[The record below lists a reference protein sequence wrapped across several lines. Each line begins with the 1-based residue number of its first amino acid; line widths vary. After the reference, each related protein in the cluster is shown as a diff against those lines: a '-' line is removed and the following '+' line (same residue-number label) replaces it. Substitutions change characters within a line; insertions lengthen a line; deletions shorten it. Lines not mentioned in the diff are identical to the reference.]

1 MFSRQ
6 LIHCIT
12 ALTVA
17 MGSLAPSI
25 SQAIAVASDAQ
36 GLTMEICI
44 ADGSKLA
51 IDLQTDGKSEVMLD
65 CPYCVAQTP
74 LAIPLLTDLQFQ
86 APISFVVIP
95 PLYFQSPKPLFAWVK
110 LPSHAPPNIS

>member
-1 MFSRQ
+1 MFSRK
-6 LIHCIT
+6 LIHYIT

-17 MGSLAPSI
+17 MSSLAPSI

-44 ADGSKLA
+44 ADGGKLA
-51 IDLQTDGKSEVMLD
+51 IDLQTDGKSAVMLD

-74 LAIPLLTDLQFQ
+74 VAIPLLGHLQFQ
-86 APISFVVIP
+86 APISFVLIP
-95 PLYFQSPKPLFAWVK
+95 SLYFQTPKPLFAWVK
-110 LPSHAPPNIS
+110 LPSHAPPQNS

>member
-1 MFSRQ
+1 MFSRK
-6 LIHCIT
+6 LIHYIA

-17 MGSLAPSI
+17 MSSLAPSI

-44 ADGSKLA
+44 ADGGKLA
-51 IDLQTDGKSEVMLD
+51 IDLQTDGKSAVMLD

-74 LAIPLLTDLQFQ
+74 VAIPLLGHLQFQ
-86 APISFVVIP
+86 APISFVLIP
-95 PLYFQSPKPLFAWVK
+95 PLYFQTPKPLFAWVK
-110 LPSHAPPNIS
+110 LPSHAPPQNS